1 MEVKPKRPRFNSRR
15 GSQAQ
20 LVRAPD
26 YVRHFQN
33 VRHLQWRSSLSS
45 AMSIFS
51 KVNNN
56 LLTEHWLCAGQASH
70 EHKLVWYFTIILAP
84 FIQNSLGYYKLE
96 YNANV
101 SEAEESNRLQAN
113 FPLSQSRESR
123 TLFSSAIRQA
133 IDRSLQSGNIC
144 TLSTSRNHPTAC
156 IGMLVMNPPTA
167 HMYMLV
173 ILCHPDQT
181 HQQLAC
187 ICFSIFAAYIW
198 NCYSWT
204 MQKPF
209 DIVHSCTLPW

>member
-1 MEVKPKRPRFNSRR
+1 MNISLYGISPYIWHYSSKTACNGMMVSC
-15 GSQAQ
+15 QAMT
-20 LVRAPD
+20 
-26 YVRHFQN
+26 
-33 VRHLQWRSSLSS
+33 W
-45 AMSIFS
+45 I
-51 KVNNN
+51 
-56 LLTEHWLCAGQASH
+56 
-70 EHKLVWYFTIILAP
+70 WYFTIILAP

-113 FPLSQSRESR
+113 FLLHQSRESR

-133 IDRSLQSGNIC
+133 IDRLLQSGNIC
-144 TLSTSRNHPTAC
+144 TLSTNRNHPTAC

-167 HMYMLV
+167 HVHKLV
-173 ILCHPDQT
+173 ILCQPDQT

-187 ICFSIFAAYIW
+187 ICLSIFAAYIW

-209 DIVHSCTLPW
+209 DITHSCALLW